1 LLFDED
7 YPFIPPKVKFI
18 TKMFHPNIEE
28 NGMLASGALFDK
40 WDSQYDMIIVFYAI
54 ENIL

>member
-1 LLFDED
+1 
-7 YPFIPPKVKFI
+7 
-18 TKMFHPNIEE
+18 MFHPNIEE